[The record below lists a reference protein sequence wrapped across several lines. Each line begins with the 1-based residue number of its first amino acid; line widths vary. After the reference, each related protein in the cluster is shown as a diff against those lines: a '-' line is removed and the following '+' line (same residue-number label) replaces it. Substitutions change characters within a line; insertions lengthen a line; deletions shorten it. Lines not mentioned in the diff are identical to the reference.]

1 MKTLAPKVDGTIF
14 RCSRDIES
22 QILGKKLQ
30 NISKE
35 IIKHEE
41 IYELERVHMSQFHS
55 RIERISPSVTETF
68 GVVRKCASIY
78 EPRVKNVMQFPRTEI
93 KDAIKRTMFYDF
105 FSCCRSLISRCHKLH
120 AHKFSPHND
129 RRPQRHNRCDF
140 FNFSHYKCDKV
151 PASLHAWMLTSLK
164 MNLWR
169 YERK

>member
-1 MKTLAPKVDGTIF
+1 MKTLALKVDGNVFI
-14 RCSRDIES
+14 CSRDIES
-22 QILGKKLQ
+22 KVSGKKLQ

-41 IYELERVHMSQFHS
+41 NLWIQASAYVSISQSIRKNFSVCHWNIWYGEKKRVYLWTER
-55 RIERISPSVTETF
+55 
-68 GVVRKCASIY
+68 
-78 EPRVKNVMQFPRTEI
+78 KNVMQSPRTEI

-105 FSCCRSLISRCHKLH
+105 FSCCRGLISRYYKLH
-120 AHKFSPHND
+120 GHKFSPHND
-129 RRPQRHNRCDF
+129 RRPLRHNRCDF
-140 FNFSHYKCDKV
+140 FNFSHYKCDTV